1 MSNSIISNTSPLIA
15 LSAIGDVD
23 LLPQILASVLIP
35 KAVEREIKAGTEPW
49 HVKVAVEQAILA
61 GWMTVVAAR
70 ANANLSFLQ
79 ERLGAGEAEA
89 IALAVE
95 QDLPVLIDDRLGRK
109 MAADLNLVVTGT
121 LGVLAK
127 AKLKGLIGELAP
139 RIQRLRGAGIHYSN
153 ALIERILHEMGES

>member
-1 MSNSIISNTSPLIA
+1 MSNSIVSNTSPLIA
-15 LSAIGDVD
+15 FSAIGDFD
-23 LLPQILASVLIP
+23 LLPQIFASVLSP

-61 GWMTVVAAR
+61 GWMTVVAAP
-70 ANANLSFLQ
+70 ANATLSSLQ

-89 IALAVE
+89 IGLAVE
-95 QDLPVLIDDRLGRK
+95 RNLPVLIDDRLGRK
-109 MAADLNLVVTGT
+109 AAADSNLIVTGT

-127 AKLKGLIGELAP
+127 AKLNGLIREVKP

-153 ALIERILHEMGES
+153 ALVDRILHEMGES

>member
-1 MSNSIISNTSPLIA
+1 
-15 LSAIGDVD
+15 
-23 LLPQILASVLIP
+23 
-35 KAVEREIKAGTEPW
+35 
-49 HVKVAVEQAILA
+49 VAVEQAILA

>member
-1 MSNSIISNTSPLIA
+1 
-15 LSAIGDVD
+15 V
-23 LLPQILASVLIP
+23 
-35 KAVEREIKAGTEPW
+35 AG
-49 HVKVAVEQAILA
+49 EQAILA
-61 GWMTVVAAR
+61 GWMTVVAVPT
-70 ANANLSFLQ
+70 NATLCALK

-95 QDLPVLIDDRLGRK
+95 QNLRVLIDDRLGRK